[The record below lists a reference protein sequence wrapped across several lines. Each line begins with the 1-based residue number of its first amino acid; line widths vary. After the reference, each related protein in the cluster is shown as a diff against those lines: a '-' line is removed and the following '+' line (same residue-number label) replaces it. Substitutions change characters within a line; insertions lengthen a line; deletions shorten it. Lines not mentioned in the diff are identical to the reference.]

1 MTSDEY
7 DDRWRRMADSG
18 ENPHGEADFIAGYEP
33 ATVLDGG
40 CGTGRVAIE
49 LARRGLDVVGVDLD
63 DTMLASAR
71 AKAPTLAWVH
81 ADLAT
86 LDLGRRF
93 AMVALPGNV
102 MIFVAPADR
111 AGAVGRCAAHLE
123 PGGLLVAGFQLA
135 RGMRLADYDTWTTAA
150 GLTPIERFSTWDR
163 QPYAGG
169 EYAVSVHR
177 LD

>member
-18 ENPHGEADFIAGYEP
+18 DNPHGEADFIAGYGP
-33 ATVLDGG
+33 ASVLDGG

-49 LARRGLDVVGVDLD
+49 LARRGVDAVGVDLD
-63 DTMLASAR
+63 ETMLAAAR
-71 AKAPTLAWVH
+71 AKAPMLAWVH

-102 MIFVAPADR
+102 MIFVAPVDR
-111 AGAVGRCAAHLE
+111 PAAVARCAAHLDE
-123 PGGLLVAGFQLA
+123 RGLLVAGFQLA
-135 RGMRLADYDTWTTAA
+135 RGMRLADYDRWATAA
-150 GLTPIERFSTWDR
+150 GLTLVDRFATWDR
-163 QPYAGG
+163 QPYAAGD
-169 EYAVSVHR
+169 YAVSVHR